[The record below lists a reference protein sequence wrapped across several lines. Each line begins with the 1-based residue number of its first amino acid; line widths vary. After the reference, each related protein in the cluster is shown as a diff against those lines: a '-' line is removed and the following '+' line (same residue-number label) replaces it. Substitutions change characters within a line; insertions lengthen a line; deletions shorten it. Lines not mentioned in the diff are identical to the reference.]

1 MKKNYFILN
10 YTDDDGNSRAEVVS
24 FSQNV
29 NLICIFAQF
38 GIKRNY
44 NEGKSAKLDT
54 VAATTKRIA
63 HDTAES
69 WNNTYIK
76 EGRYFYTE

>member
-1 MKKNYFILN
+1 MKKNYFVLN

-29 NLICIFAQF
+29 NLICIYRDF
-38 GIKRNY
+38 GTKRNY

-63 HDTAES
+63 YDTMES